1 MMDDLKIAV
10 LVLGPV
16 QTNCYLALNTKTG
29 GIVAVDP
36 ADRPDVIRDAAKE
49 MGGKIEAILLT
60 HGHYDHIGAVP
71 ALQSE
76 DGIPVMALDKEA
88 PLLADPR
95 LNLSGMHDGSLSVR
109 PDRLLK
115 DGETLSVCGM
125 KVRVTALPGHTAG
138 GAGYYLEEAGVL
150 FAGDTLF
157 YHSVGRSDLPTGDE
171 ETLLSSIRSRLLVLP
186 EETVV
191 LPGHDVRTSVG
202 EEKQFNPFLQDG
214 GWDMF

>member
-1 MMDDLKIAV
+1 MDDLKIAV

-29 GIVAVDP
+29 RILAVDP

-49 MGGKIEAILLT
+49 MGGEIEAILLT

-71 ALQSE
+71 VLQRE
-76 DGIPVMALDKEA
+76 DGIPVMALGKEA
-88 PLLADPR
+88 PLLADPL
-95 LNLSGMHDGSLSVR
+95 LNLSGMHGAGFSVK
-109 PDRLLK
+109 PDRLLE
-115 DGETLSVCGM
+115 DGEVLDTGGFEI
-125 KVRVTALPGHTAG
+125 KVIALPGHTAG
-138 GAGYYLEEAGVL
+138 GAGYYLEKAGVL

-171 ETLLSSIRSRLLVLP
+171 DTLIASIRSRLLILP
-186 EETVV
+186 EETIV
-191 LPGHDVRTSVG
+191 LPGHDARTSVG
-202 EEKQFNPFLQDG
+202 EEKQFNPFLRDG